1 MHKPMFL
8 VIFYSLIKCDDE
20 RPRLF
25 KTIADHNQHRLGNI
39 VTLSC
44 YKMMTLRHTVRA
56 TRLNKLLNKAL
67 AAGAIQGKIG
77 QRKQS
82 AAHVHTI

>member
-8 VIFYSLIKCDDE
+8 VIFYSLIKCDGE

-25 KTIADHNQHRLGNI
+25 KTIADHNHHRLGNI

-56 TRLNKLLNKAL
+56 TRLNKAL
-67 AAGAIQGKIG
+67 AAGATQGKIG

-82 AAHVHTI
+82 AAHVHAV